1 MECFGL
7 PPSRSCHHVCG
18 GDITVSNFATQFDY
32 SLRQKGLVTVTRRAV
47 QPSGRNCNNLLRFG
61 AACTQPPPSTARP
74 PLAVFQRCPLREYV
88 CLLHVGRD

>member
-7 PPSRSCHHVCG
+7 LPSLSSHHVCG
-18 GDITVSNFATQFDY
+18 GDITVSNFATRFDY

-61 AACTQPPPSTARP
+61 AATAAAFHRP

-88 CLLHVGRD
+88 CLLHVGCD